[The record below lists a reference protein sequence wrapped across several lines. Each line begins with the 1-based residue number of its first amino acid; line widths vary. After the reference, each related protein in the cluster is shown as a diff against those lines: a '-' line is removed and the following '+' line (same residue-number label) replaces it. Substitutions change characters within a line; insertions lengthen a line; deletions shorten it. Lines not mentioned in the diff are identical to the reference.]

1 MVIYSILELK
11 QVKNNNSNKINEW
24 EKDEYEKIHSDL
36 NLFLKGQKINQKDLR
51 LGLIGLAKQNNELID
66 LNKKQNQKLEIA
78 IEELNILKKEQ
89 KEKTIRKEDR
99 ANRKRLPKRQP
110 MLPEIYRLLIQ
121 ATESPSYTSVRLRI
135 AFCLLTV
142 TGIRINK
149 LLRKILLKLKI

>member
-1 MVIYSILELK
+1 MVIYSILKLE
-11 QVKNNNSNKINEW
+11 QVKSNNSNKITEW
-24 EKDEYEKIHSDL
+24 KENGYEKIHSDL
-36 NLFLKGQKINQKDLR
+36 NLLLERQS
-51 LGLIGLAKQNNELID
+51 GLAKQNNELID

-78 IEELNILKKEQ
+78 IEELSILREER
-89 KEKTIRKEDR
+89 KEKAIRKETH
-99 ANRKRLPKRQP
+99 ANRKCLPKRQP

-121 ATESPSYTSVRLRI
+121 ATKSPSYTSVRLRI